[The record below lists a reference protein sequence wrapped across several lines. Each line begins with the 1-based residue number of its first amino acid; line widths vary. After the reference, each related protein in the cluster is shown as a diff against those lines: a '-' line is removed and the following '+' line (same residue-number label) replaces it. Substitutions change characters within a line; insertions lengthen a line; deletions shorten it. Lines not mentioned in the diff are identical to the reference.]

1 MQFRLP
7 KYTSKD
13 YMVLA
18 IVIVPF
24 SLFYNILAFQYNL
37 LSSLTFF
44 LVTLVCT
51 MLAFSVYFTIC
62 GAVAVLMKKRF
73 PKEEQ
78 LSARLS
84 LMISTFLIMS
94 GLFLFLLFNIYAAI
108 PYFGYSFNET
118 SFVWAYFSMGIS
130 NIFLTFLHEGID
142 RYENWTKS
150 IDETN
155 KLRATYQRSR
165 LQGLRSQVNPHFLF
179 NSLNSLSSLISEEG
193 DDAEKFLDEM
203 SKVYRYMLRSESD
216 TLVTLNEELKFLES
230 YYFLLSARYGNGLQ
244 MTTQIPDEHRY
255 LLVPPLSLQVII
267 ENIITQ
273 NSISKTSPLRIS
285 IAAMEGSLFILN
297 NVQPKTIQDD
307 FDSNAGL
314 DNLLSK
320 YRLLNHQALV
330 TEKETE
336 RIIRLPL
343 LQQQEE
349 VAV

>member
-1 MQFRLP
+1 MQLRLP

-18 IVIVPF
+18 VVIVPF
-24 SLFYNILAFQYNL
+24 SLFINTIVFQYKL
-37 LSSLTFF
+37 LDSPLYF
-44 LVTLVCT
+44 LVTTLST
-51 MLAFSVYFTIC
+51 MIGFSVFFTLC

-73 PKEEQ
+73 PGEEQ
-78 LSARLS
+78 VSTRLS

-108 PYFGYSFNET
+108 PYFGYSFNENN
-118 SFVWAYFSMGIS
+118 FVWSYFSLGIG

-150 IDETN
+150 REETN

-193 DDAEKFLDEM
+193 DEAEKFLDEM

-216 TLVTLNEELKFLES
+216 TMVTLNEELKFLDA
-230 YYFLLSARYGNGLQ
+230 YYFLLSARYGSGLL
-244 MTTQIPDEHRY
+244 MTTQIADEHRS
-255 LLVPPLSLQVII
+255 LLLPPLSLQVII

-273 NSISKTSPLRIS
+273 NSVSKTSPLRIS
-285 IAAMEGSLFILN
+285 ITAMEGSLFILN

-307 FDSNAGL
+307 FDSDAGL

-320 YRLLNHQALV
+320 YRLLNQQALV

-343 LQQQEE
+343 LQQEE

>member
-1 MQFRLP
+1 MQFSLP

-13 YMVLA
+13 YLVLA
-18 IVIVPF
+18 VVIVPF
-24 SLFYNILAFQYNL
+24 SLFINMVAFQMNL
-37 LSSLTFF
+37 LSSLGYF
-44 LVTLVCT
+44 LVTTVST
-51 MLAFSVYFTIC
+51 MFAFSIFFTVC

-73 PKEEQ
+73 PAEKQ
-78 LSARLS
+78 VGTRLA
-84 LMISTFLIMS
+84 LMISSFLIMS
-94 GLFLFLLFNIYAAI
+94 GLFLFLLFNVYAAI
-108 PYFGYSFNET
+108 PYFRYSFNENN
-118 SFVWAYFSMGIS
+118 FVWAYFSLGIG

-150 IDETN
+150 RDETN

-193 DDAEKFLDEM
+193 DEAEKFLDEM

-216 TLVTLNEELKFLES
+216 TMVTLNEELKFLES

-244 MTTQIPDEHRY
+244 MSTQIADEQRM
-255 LLVPPLSLQVII
+255 LLLPPLSLQVII

-273 NSISKTSPLRIS
+273 NSISKTTPLRIS
-285 IAAMEGSLFILN
+285 ITAMDSSLFILN
-297 NVQPKTIQDD
+297 NIQPKTIKDD
-307 FDSNAGL
+307 LESDAAL

-320 YRLLNHQALV
+320 YRLLNQQALV

-349 VAV
+349 VVV

>member
-1 MQFRLP
+1 MQLSLP

-13 YMVLA
+13 YLVLA
-18 IVIVPF
+18 VVIVPF
-24 SLFYNILAFQYNL
+24 SLFINMVAFQMNL
-37 LSSLTFF
+37 LSSLGYF
-44 LVTLVCT
+44 LVTTLST
-51 MLAFSVYFTIC
+51 MFAFSIFFTVC

-73 PKEEQ
+73 PAEEQ
-78 LSARLS
+78 VGTRLS
-84 LMISTFLIMS
+84 LMIFSFLIMS
-94 GLFLFLLFNIYAAI
+94 GLFLFLLFNVYAAI
-108 PYFGYSFNET
+108 PYFRYSFNENN
-118 SFVWAYFSMGIS
+118 FVWAYFSLGIG

-150 IDETN
+150 REETN

-193 DDAEKFLDEM
+193 E
-203 SKVYRYMLRSESD
+203 VYRYMLRSESD
-216 TLVTLNEELKFLES
+216 TMVTLNEELKFLES

-244 MTTQIPDEHRY
+244 MSTQIADEQRM
-255 LLVPPLSLQVII
+255 LLLPPLSLQVII

-273 NSISKTSPLRIS
+273 NSISKTTPLRIS
-285 IAAMEGSLFILN
+285 ITAMEGSLFILN
-297 NVQPKTIQDD
+297 NIQPKTIKDD
-307 FDSNAGL
+307 LESDAAL

-320 YRLLNHQALV
+320 YRLLNQQALV

-349 VAV
+349 VVV